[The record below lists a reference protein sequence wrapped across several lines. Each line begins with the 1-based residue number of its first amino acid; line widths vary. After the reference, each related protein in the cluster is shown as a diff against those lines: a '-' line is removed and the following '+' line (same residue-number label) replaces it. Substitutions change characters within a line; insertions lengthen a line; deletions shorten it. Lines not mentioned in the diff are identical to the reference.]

1 MPITIQ
7 GLTEIQDYLYAID
20 MKLMAIKTEWLDRF
34 AQKVAMV
41 AKEQFSVADVGLLFQ
56 EKGVKGGGYK
66 GGIDTGAL
74 LESIGNRL
82 AKATS
87 FEIIEEVF
95 AGSAQ
100 VSRGEGRFTY
110 SRKTGEKVS
119 SKATEE
125 YADLV
130 ENWLHYMEAAYQ
142 WALSNCEAEMSKLLV
157 KVMAYI

>member
-7 GLTEIQDYLYAID
+7 GLTETQDYLYAID

-34 AQKVAMV
+34 AQKVAMI
-41 AKEQFSVADVGLLFQ
+41 AKEQFSVADI
-56 EKGVKGGGYK
+56 GGMGK

-110 SRKTGEKVS
+110 SRKTGEKIS

-142 WALSNCEAEMSKLLV
+142 WAVSNCEAEMSKLLV